1 LLFQGFRRV
10 FSRFPWRL
18 QKQETDLTLVLT
30 SLERLAFA
38 ELKRTATEGKIDENN
53 VAETVHGLFF
63 HRFLH

>member
-1 LLFQGFRRV
+1 MELGLCSVHNVSDLLFLT
-10 FSRFPWRL
+10 FSIWRL

-53 VAETVHGLFF
+53 VAETVDG
-63 HRFLH
+63 